1 MYQPRTSIYICM
13 MLGDQG
19 SALAAE
25 VIQATSLAT
34 AIDRA
39 GELLMLTSMPSRPL
53 GYELWNRGRKLVSW
67 SEQAAAA

>member
-13 MLGDQG
+13 LLGDEG
-19 SALAAE
+19 SALGAE

-39 GELLMLTSMPSRPL
+39 GELLTLTSMPSRPL
-53 GYELWNRGRKLVSW
+53 GYELWNRGRKLVTW